1 MIKYNENE
9 NDNEKQIIID
19 NVNRPRRRHENKFI
33 KHKMRIGKV
42 VYIYIKGALMQIW
55 KSPYLF

>member
-42 VYIYIKGALMQIW
+42 VYIYIKGALMQI
-55 KSPYLF
+55 